1 MEWVGVYLHDA
12 HERIRSN
19 ITGDLD
25 WTLSDTCKS
34 NGILPLSSKLIH
46 GKITLKLFAP
56 TKPSPSATHLFVAFL
71 HSKNGRD
78 TSMHSTLAF
87 KPEQVSARL

>member
-25 WTLSDTCKS
+25 WTLSDTC
-34 NGILPLSSKLIH
+34 
-46 GKITLKLFAP
+46 
-56 TKPSPSATHLFVAFL
+56 
-71 HSKNGRD
+71 
-78 TSMHSTLAF
+78 
-87 KPEQVSARL
+87 EY